1 MRNRILNEILLMT
14 KDIVVS
20 TVTQVFYSTI
30 EYLKE
35 TEKGN
40 ENN

>member
-1 MRNRILNEILLMT
+1 MSRILNEVLLMT
-14 KDIVVS
+14 KDIVVD
-20 TVTQVFYSTI
+20 TITQVFYSTI

-40 ENN
+40 DNN